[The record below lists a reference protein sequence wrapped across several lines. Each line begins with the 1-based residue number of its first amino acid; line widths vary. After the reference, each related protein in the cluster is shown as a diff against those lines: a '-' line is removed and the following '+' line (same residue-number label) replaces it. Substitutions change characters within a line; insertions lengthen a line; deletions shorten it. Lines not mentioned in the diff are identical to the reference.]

1 MIIAVGVNTD
11 GRRENGPS
19 EAEPFWKAFLRRG
32 QTTFRRRRQ
41 IPNDEAVVHLVGAL
55 MLEQN
60 DEWAVGR
67 RYMSL
72 ESLATLSD
80 DPILTGCPPWPP
92 DHPRPNRGP
101 TLLHHA
107 PGHDLAARVH

>member
-11 GRRENGPS
+11 GRREALAVANGPS

-32 QTTFRRRRQ
+32 QSTFRRRRQ

-80 DPILTGCPPWPP
+80 DPILRLP
-92 DHPRPNRGP
+92 
-101 TLLHHA
+101 A
-107 PGHDLAARVH
+107 VAA

>member
-11 GRRENGPS
+11 GRREALGVATGPS

-67 RYMSL
+67 RY
-72 ESLATLSD
+72 
-80 DPILTGCPPWPP
+80 I
-92 DHPRPNRGP
+92 
-101 TLLHHA
+101 
-107 PGHDLAARVH
+107 